1 MICTVDTDVVV
12 ILIGKLHNNY
22 PNGWPLEQGNISAT
36 TASTLFVLQKDP
48 VASFLFMH
56 SQDVIPHLHFFGR
69 IKKTAW
75 ATWNVYPEINGAFVF
90 ILETNSYT
98 QVAPFFPF
106 PGEIHCSTL

>member
-1 MICTVDTDVVV
+1 MQ
-12 ILIGKLHNNY
+12 NY
-22 PNGWPLEQGNISAT
+22 GWPLEQGNISAT
-36 TASTLFVLQKDP
+36 TASTLLILC
-48 VASFLFMH
+48 SFRERKIPLPPSH

-75 ATWNVYPEINGAFVF
+75 AIWNAYPEVNEAFVF
-90 ILETNSYT
+90 MLDNSYA